1 MGIFDTQ
8 PPMNLGASN
17 VGMNGYMG
25 NSMGNSMGMGMGMQQ
40 NPYAQQQNPYAQ
52 QQNPFMQ
59 GMGAPQMM
67 PTPEEL
73 QIVLLNSIR
82 PIEKWISDPATN
94 SFQTLANMISD
105 IVTHSTLEFFRN
117 AKFIPDENGALT
129 LDVTSLPTE
138 IQSISAEN
146 VVSSMQSIQNAAAQ
160 AVQQQDMMQQQVV
173 TMQQQGMMSSALD
186 RMSQDPGMMT
196 KAGGVVGGFARSMIG
211 LPPSQQQPRM

>member
-1 MGIFDTQ
+1 MGIFDNQ
-8 PPMNLGASN
+8 QPMNLGASN
-17 VGMNGYMG
+17 AGMNGYAAP
-25 NSMGNSMGMGMGMQQ
+25 MGMGMGMQQ
-40 NPYAQQQNPYAQ
+40 NPYAQQNPYG

-73 QIVLLNSIR
+73 QIVLLNSLR
-82 PIEKWISDPATN
+82 PIEKWIADPAN
-94 SFQTLANMISD
+94 NNFQMLANMISD
-105 IVTHSTLEFFRN
+105 IVSHSLLEFFRN
-117 AKFIPDENGALT
+117 AKFVADESGTLT
-129 LDVTSLPTE
+129 LDFTSLPAE

-146 VVSSMQSIQNAAAQ
+146 IISSMQSIQNSASQ

-173 TMQQQGMMSSALD
+173 TMQQQGMMSNALD